1 MKTALRERE
10 GTPRRLATMKHI
22 LLTSLAGSALAL
34 TACSDSAADDT
45 EAPVAAATSSSDTGD
60 IGANWASRD
69 GYDDDE
75 SAGRSEASEKGG
87 QLSLTLP
94 DGVTQAMLGERTKRM
109 IAVQVLLD
117 KSNHSPGVIDGRE
130 GANTNRA
137 IRYYREA
144 NGLAA
149 GDGIDGELIS
159 ALVQNQG
166 GDIFRTYTVTEK
178 DAGTE
183 FSDNPEDFA
192 AMAEEDALGYE
203 SAREMLAERFH
214 MDEDFLAALNP
225 EADFAKAGT
234 KLVIVSHGDDRID
247 ADIARVEV
255 RKGEA
260 TVVGLDEAG
269 KVLVSFPA
277 TIGSSKFPSP
287 SGEMKVAAIAP
298 RPNYTFDPDDQ
309 EWGPDKTFILPPG
322 PNNPVGGTW
331 IDLGKDGY
339 GIHGSPNPQM
349 VAKEASHG
357 CVRLTNWDAAAL
369 AKALGTG
376 TPVVFV

>member
-1 MKTALRERE
+1 
-10 GTPRRLATMKHI
+10 MKH
-22 LLTSLAGSALAL
+22 LLFASLAVSALTL
-34 TACSDSAADDT
+34 TACSRSDDAETDAATETDTAAVDTSADD
-45 EAPVAAATSSSDTGD
+45 E
-60 IGANWASRD
+60 IGANWASRE
-69 GYDDDE
+69 GYDSDAE
-75 SAGRSEASEKGG
+75 ASREEASEQGG
-87 QLSLTLP
+87 TLSLTLP

-149 GDGIDGELIS
+149 GEGIDGELIS
-159 ALVQNQG
+159 ALLDNHG
-166 GDIFRTYTVTEK
+166 GDVFRTYTVTEK
-178 DAGTE
+178 DAATE
-183 FSDNPEDFA
+183 FSDVPEEFPD
-192 AMAEEDALGYE
+192 MAKKDALGYE

-225 EADFAKAGT
+225 DADFAKAGT

-247 ADIARVEV
+247 ADIAKVEV

-260 TVVGLDEAG
+260 TVVGLDQAG

-277 TIGSSKFPSP
+277 TIGSSDFPSP
-287 SGEMKVAAIAP
+287 SGRMKVAAIAP
-298 RPNYTFDPDDQ
+298 EPNYTFDPDDQ
-309 EWGPDKTFILPPG
+309 DWGPDETFILPPG

-339 GIHGSPNPQM
+339 GIHGSLNPQM

-357 CVRLTNWDAAAL
+357 CVRLTNWDAAAF
-369 AKALGTG
+369 AKALKTG
-376 TPVVFV
+376 TPVEFV